1 MTNSSC
7 LSHVACIGAGVIGA
21 GWIAR
26 FIENGINVNI
36 FDSDPKAELNVKLT
50 LENANIAFA
59 NLTAVPRIKKGKFF
73 FKKTINKAV
82 KNVGLIIE
90 SVR

>member
-50 LENANIAFA
+50 LENAN
-59 NLTAVPRIKKGKFF
+59 KKYM
-73 FKKTINKAV
+73 KKLNNIV
-82 KNVGLIIE
+82 ISLL
-90 SVR
+90 